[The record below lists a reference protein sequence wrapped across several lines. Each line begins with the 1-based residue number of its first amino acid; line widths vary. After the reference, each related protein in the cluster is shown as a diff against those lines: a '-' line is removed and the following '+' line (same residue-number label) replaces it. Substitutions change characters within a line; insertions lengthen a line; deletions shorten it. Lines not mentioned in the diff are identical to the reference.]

1 MLKLCNYHYYLST
14 ELLYRL
20 WVINIALVAQQ
31 YVIFCMFRRF
41 KSSAMKRF
49 KILYLY
55 MHDSI
60 YMYIFHRF
68 YKKKILPQL
77 GLFIKNKNL
86 LLLKTYKPIYLEE
99 KRTNQFTKKKLNH
112 WHFLGSS
119 WEKEMG
125 IYMFLKLL
133 KENGALS
140 SICFKFFKCN
150 RYKSKI
156 TKKNIFR

>member
-31 YVIFCMFRRF
+31 YVIFCMFRRIKF
-41 KSSAMKRF
+41 SAMKRF

-77 GLFIKNKNL
+77 GLFLRNKNL
-86 LLLKTYKPIYLEE
+86 LIYVQTNLLRRKTYKPIYLEE
-99 KRTNQFTKKKLNH
+99 NLTIDIFRVKLREGNGDIHVLKVVKRKWRVNL
-112 WHFLGSS
+112 
-119 WEKEMG
+119 
-125 IYMFLKLL
+125 YMFLVFQMQQ
-133 KENGALS
+133 
-140 SICFKFFKCN
+140 I
-150 RYKSKI
+150 
-156 TKKNIFR
+156 